1 MQKWIHRLKTKNGL
15 SAVALLIGVV
25 VSVPSFAETTPALG
39 TQSVE
44 SKIPSPAVVSTDSQG
59 VGVIKSEK
67 IQPTKPQPFT
77 QAEIR
82 QGLKEMQQKMIS
94 SIEVWG
100 SSLKSEDFE
109 RTWTGR
115 QLVKSKRQ
123 EVCGIYQTVIN
134 DTYRLAK
141 ENRARLSQKDQ
152 TVLNDR
158 NLFIQSLGFK
168 ENIVDT
174 KMGFNCRLR

>member
-1 MQKWIHRLKTKNGL
+1 MQKSINTLKTRHGL
-15 SAVALLIGVV
+15 KGLALLIGIA
-25 VSVPSFAETTPALG
+25 VSLASFAEPASALEN
-39 TQSVE
+39 QSVQE
-44 SKIPSPAVVSTDSQG
+44 QAATSIVINSENQAVGIVQP
-59 VGVIKSEK
+59 EQ

-82 QGLKEMQQKMIS
+82 QGLKNMQQRMIS

-100 SSLKSEDFE
+100 STLKPEDFE

-115 QLVKSKRQ
+115 QLIKTKRQ
-123 EVCGIYQTVIN
+123 EVCGIYQTVVN
-134 DTYRLAK
+134 DTYRLAN

-152 TVLNDR
+152 MVLNDR
-158 NLFIQSLGFK
+158 NQFIQILGFK
-168 ENIVDT
+168 GNIVDT